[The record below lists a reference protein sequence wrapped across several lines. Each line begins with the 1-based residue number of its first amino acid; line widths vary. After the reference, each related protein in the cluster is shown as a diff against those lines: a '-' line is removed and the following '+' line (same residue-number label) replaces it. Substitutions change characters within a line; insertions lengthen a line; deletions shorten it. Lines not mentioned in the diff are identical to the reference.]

1 MTSDLWTVVFAA
13 AALDDLT
20 LIERHLTEAYQSFG
34 ETAQEAARHAAARIA
49 DILSTAER
57 LVTAPHRGEAHD
69 DLLPGLRH
77 LALDRSIYWFVV
89 DDLARQVR
97 ILALFFGGQDHQ
109 RQMLVQLLRR
119 VPR

>member
-20 LIERHLTEAYQSFG
+20 LIEQHLIDAYRSFG
-34 ETAQEAARHAAARIA
+34 ETAPEAARHAAARIEQ
-49 DILSTAER
+49 ILSAAER
-57 LVTAPHRGEAHD
+57 LATAPHRGEAHD
-69 DLLPGLRH
+69 DLLLGLRH